1 MEKWLYVMMIKKGKT
16 YNKVTK
22 AVITRHVEN
31 LRNLDAEGKIEL
43 CGPFK
48 GYPGVAGMVV
58 FKTESYEEAEA
69 LCKQEP
75 LVAEGFATYTLA
87 ALQVAE
93 KAPPSSPRIRFDKCG
108 KTQEPSTPPASFHYS
123 R

>member
-1 MEKWLYVMMIKKGKT
+1 MIQLEVTTEKWLYVMMIKKGKT

-87 ALQVAE
+87 ALQVA
-93 KAPPSSPRIRFDKCG
+93 DK
-108 KTQEPSTPPASFHYS
+108 ENNYLL
-123 R
+123 

>member
-1 MEKWLYVMMIKKGKT
+1 MEKWFYVMTIIKGKS

-31 LRNLDAEGKIEL
+31 LRKLDAEGKIEL

-48 GYPGVAGMVV
+48 GYPGVAGMVI

-69 LCKQEP
+69 LCRQEP
-75 LVAEGFATYTLA
+75 LVAEGYATYILA
-87 ALQVAE
+87 SLQVA
-93 KAPPSSPRIRFDKCG
+93 DK
-108 KTQEPSTPPASFHYS
+108 ENNYLL
-123 R
+123 

>member
-1 MEKWLYVMMIKKGKT
+1 MIQLDVTMEKGLNVRMIKKGKT

-22 AVITRHVEN
+22 AVNTRHVEN
-31 LRNLDAEGKIEL
+31 LRNLDAEGKLEL

-87 ALQVAE
+87 RSEERRV
-93 KAPPSSPRIRFDKCG
+93 G
-108 KTQEPSTPPASFHYS
+108 KECYS
-123 R
+123 

>member
-1 MEKWLYVMMIKKGKT
+1 MVICDDDQKGKT
-16 YNKVTK
+16 FNKVTK

-48 GYPGVAGMVV
+48 GYPGVAGMVI

-69 LCKQEP
+69 LCRLEP
-75 LVAEGFATYTLA
+75 LVAEGFASYTLA
-87 ALQVAE
+87 ALQVA
-93 KAPPSSPRIRFDKCG
+93 DK
-108 KTQEPSTPPASFHYS
+108 ENNYLL
-123 R
+123 

>member
-1 MEKWLYVMMIKKGKT
+1 MEKWLYVMTIKKGKS

-31 LRNLDAEGKIEL
+31 LRKLDTEGKLEL

-48 GYPGVAGMVV
+48 GYPGVAGMVI
-58 FKTESYEEAEA
+58 FKTATYEEAEA

-75 LVAEGFATYTLA
+75 LVAEGFATYQLA
-87 ALQVAE
+87 SLQVA
-93 KAPPSSPRIRFDKCG
+93 DK
-108 KTQEPSTPPASFHYS
+108 TNNYLL
-123 R
+123 

>member
-1 MEKWLYVMMIKKGKT
+1 MVICDDDQKGKT
-16 YNKVTK
+16 FNKVTK

-48 GYPGVAGMVV
+48 GYPGVAGMVI

-69 LCKQEP
+69 LCRLEP
-75 LVAEGFATYTLA
+75 LVAEGFASYTLA
-87 ALQVAE
+87 ALQA
-93 KAPPSSPRIRFDKCG
+93 SDK
-108 KTQEPSTPPASFHYS
+108 ENNYLL
-123 R
+123 